1 MKVPIHSIL
10 SYRTRPTMTSFTTP
24 IMANSVVKTASST
37 STVQIGF
44 PTIALVQTMLK
55 RTLPVAGPLFF
66 LALQVSSIQTALK
79 IISQRSTGKLSHVP
93 FVSLLINSFIW
104 TLYGWMRK
112 DLTVFL
118 PNGTGIFAATFCIWA
133 FHTNAEVKPWSI
145 YGIIASSLIAGVLL
159 TSAGQVEV
167 IGLIGCVLSVLL
179 SGSPLAVIKTVIKD
193 RSTAALPFGTSF
205 ITWIN
210 NFSWSCYGYFVA
222 KDHLIYGP
230 SALGFLLSSIQMALF
245 LRYGISSSGLNMDK
259 KDSEKIMKF

>member
-1 MKVPIHSIL
+1 
-10 SYRTRPTMTSFTTP
+10 
-24 IMANSVVKTASST
+24 MANSVTKAASST
-37 STVQIGF
+37 STMKIAL
-44 PTIALVQTMLK
+44 PAIALVQTMLK

-118 PNGTGIFAATFCIWA
+118 PNGMGIFAATFCIWA
-133 FHTNAEVKPWSI
+133 FHNNAEVKPWSI

-159 TSAGQVEV
+159 
-167 IGLIGCVLSVLL
+167 
-179 SGSPLAVIKTVIKD
+179 TVIKD

-230 SALGFLLSSIQMALF
+230 SALGFLLSSIQMLLF
-245 LRYGISSSGLNMDK
+245 LRYGISSAALNMDK